1 MSNSQ
6 KKGGV
11 DRSRKVGG
19 YNPPP
24 VETRFKKGQKPP
36 KGAGRPISKHISQIA
51 KEYGEQPHGKTGK
64 TKDEHAMEVLYR
76 RGCQGDDRAMSTWLA
91 YRWGRPVE
99 QTVNLNADLNKPI
112 ATLEQIREQIQQKHQ
127 AMGFPPTVLTITGRE
142 VDREAVRSRVSELL
156 EKRRQKALPAPQIVP
171 GSEALQ

>member
-1 MSNSQ
+1 
-6 KKGGV
+6 
-11 DRSRKVGG
+11 
-19 YNPPP
+19 
-24 VETRFKKGQKPP
+24 
-36 KGAGRPISKHISQIA
+36 
-51 KEYGEQPHGKTGK
+51 
-64 TKDEHAMEVLYR
+64 MEVLYR